1 MGWLVTLIK
10 NSFIENVKMYR
21 SNVVVVSRAS
31 SESVRWKDINY
42 IVSPGDRC
50 YGEK

>member
-10 NSFIENVKMYR
+10 SSFIENVKIYK
-21 SNVVVVSRAS
+21 SNVVVVSRVS

-42 IVSPGDRC
+42 IVSPSDRC
-50 YGEK
+50 CGEN